1 MLVYYMI
8 KYLSSISVL
17 CNYIVIP
24 MVFKDLIELCD
35 IWMSCFS
42 KYFQLINQSILIS
55 FWFNR
60 LFLYQFDSDLFF
72 GVSMS
77 CYFDFIKCSLSD
89 CFTDYIV
96 SYLFLILF
104 GVLLISIIP
113 LYWHIWIVIDIN
125 NIKTNLSNYVA
136 EASER

>member
-8 KYLSSISVL
+8 KYFSSISVL

-24 MVFKDLIELCD
+24 MIFKDLVELCN
-35 IWMSCFS
+35 IRMSCFS
-42 KYFQLINQSILIS
+42 KYFQLINQPILIS
-55 FWFNR
+55 FWFNL
-60 LFLYQFDSDLFF
+60 LFFYHFDSDLFF

-89 CFTDYIV
+89 CFTNYIV

-104 GVLLISIIP
+104 GVLLIYIIP

>member
-1 MLVYYMI
+1 LLVYYMI

-24 MVFKDLIELCD
+24 MIFKDLIELRD
-35 IWMSCFS
+35 IWMSCFP

-60 LFLYQFDSDLFF
+60 LFLYQFDSDLLF

-104 GVLLISIIP
+104 GISIIP

-136 EASER
+136 ETSER

>member
-35 IWMSCFS
+35 IWMSCFP
-42 KYFQLINQSILIS
+42 KYFQLINQPILIS
-55 FWFNR
+55 FWFNC

-89 CFTDYIV
+89 RFTDYIV

>member
-1 MLVYYMI
+1 LLVYYMI

-24 MVFKDLIELCD
+24 MIFKDLIELCD
-35 IWMSCFS
+35 IWMSCFP

-55 FWFNR
+55 LWFNR

-89 CFTDYIV
+89 CLTDYVV

-104 GVLLISIIP
+104 RVLLISIIP

>member
-24 MVFKDLIELCD
+24 MIFKDLVELRD
-35 IWMSCFS
+35 IWMSCFP

-60 LFLYQFDSDLFF
+60 LLLYQFDSDLFF
-72 GVSMS
+72 GVSMP

-104 GVLLISIIP
+104 GISIIP